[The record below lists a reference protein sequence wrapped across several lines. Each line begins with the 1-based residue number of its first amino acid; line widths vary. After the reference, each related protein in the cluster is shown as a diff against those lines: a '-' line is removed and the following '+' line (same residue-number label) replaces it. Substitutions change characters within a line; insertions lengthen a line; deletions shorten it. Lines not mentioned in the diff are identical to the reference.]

1 MPTPPHHYS
10 MTSDNKCKCKPGRL
24 CHVSGINTALAPGAA
39 LT

>member
-24 CHVSGINTALAPGAA
+24 SHVSGINTPLAPGAA